1 MTTAVI
7 KTTEIAKHGIAA
19 VITKANYQPLINIY
33 IYYYAYPII
42 KPQMNVPNVII
53 NVPAFS

>member
-7 KTTEIAKHGIAA
+7 KTTEIAKQGIAA
-19 VITKANYQPLINIY
+19 VITKANYQPLIKY
-33 IYYYAYPII
+33 YLYYAYPII
-42 KPQMNVPNVII
+42 NPQINVANVII